1 MTVKDLK
8 SAIADIPKELDDLE
22 VITEDVYIDEY
33 GASEVSDVPVTDIE
47 MCKARYGRPSKDAY
61 FLKLLT

>member
-22 VITEDVYIDEY
+22 VITEDPYINEL
-33 GASEVSDVPVTDIE
+33 GSSEVSDEPVTDVE

>member
-8 SAIADIPKELDDLE
+8 SAIADIPKDLDNFE
-22 VITEDVYIDEY
+22 VITEDLYINEY

>member
-8 SAIADIPKELDDLE
+8 YAIADIPKELDDLE
-22 VITEDVYIDEY
+22 VITEDVYTDEC
-33 GASEVSDVPVTDIE
+33 GSSEVSDVPVTDVE
-47 MCKARYGRPSKDAY
+47 MCKAGYGRPSKDAY